1 VVKRLLSSGISLLLG
16 AMLSLIS
23 HPALADV
30 LVVVSAD
37 APFTRLTS
45 SDLRDIYLGRR
56 TETANGIQVV
66 PLDQSEGTI
75 ARGEFYTHFTGQT
88 PAQIKAHW
96 ARQIFT
102 GRGQPPQ
109 VLANSRAV
117 VERLVSDTNTVG
129 YIDPAFLN
137 ERLRVVTIE

>member
-1 VVKRLLSSGISLLLG
+1 M
-16 AMLSLIS
+16 AY
-23 HPALADV
+23 HPASAEV
-30 LVVVSAD
+30 LVVVSAE
-37 APFTRLTS
+37 APVTRLTN

-56 TETANGIQVV
+56 TLIVNGVQVV
-66 PLDQSEGTI
+66 PLDLTEGTA
-75 ARGEFYTHFTGQT
+75 ARSEFYTHYTGQT

-109 VLANSRAV
+109 ALASSRAV
-117 VERLVSDTNTVG
+117 VERLVSDVKALG
-129 YIDPAFLN
+129 YIDPSFLD

>member
-1 VVKRLLSSGISLLLG
+1 MLKRLTGSGVSLLLG
-16 AMLSLIS
+16 AMLSMAY
-23 HPALADV
+23 HPASAEV
-30 LVVVSAD
+30 LVVVSAE

-56 TETANGIQVV
+56 TLIVNGVQVV
-66 PLDQSEGTI
+66 PLDLTEGTA
-75 ARGEFYTHFTGQT
+75 ARSEFYAHYMGQT

-109 VLANSRAV
+109 ALANSRAV
-117 VERLVSDTNTVG
+117 VER
-129 YIDPAFLN
+129 
-137 ERLRVVTIE
+137 

>member
-1 VVKRLLSSGISLLLG
+1 MLKRLTGSSIRLIMG
-16 AMLSLIS
+16 AVLSLAY
-23 HPALADV
+23 HPASAEV
-30 LVVVSAD
+30 LVVVSAE

-56 TETANGIQVV
+56 TLIVNGVQVV
-66 PLDQSEGTI
+66 PLDLTEGTA
-75 ARGEFYTHFTGQT
+75 ARSEFYTHYTGQT

-109 VLANSRAV
+109 TLADSRAV
-117 VERLVSDTNTVG
+117 VDRLVSDVKALG
-129 YIDPAFLN
+129 YIDPSFLD

>member
-1 VVKRLLSSGISLLLG
+1 MLKRLTASVSSLLLG
-16 AMLSLIS
+16 TVLSLVY
-23 HPALADV
+23 HPASAEV
-30 LVVVSAD
+30 LVVVSAE

-56 TETANGIQVV
+56 TLIVNGVQVV
-66 PLDQSEGTI
+66 PLDLTEGTA
-75 ARGEFYTHFTGQT
+75 ARSEFYTQYTGQT

-109 VLANSRAV
+109 ALANSRAV
-117 VERLVSDTNTVG
+117 VERLVGDAKALG
-129 YIDPAFLN
+129 YIEPSFLD

>member
-1 VVKRLLSSGISLLLG
+1 MG
-16 AMLSLIS
+16 AVLSLAY
-23 HPALADV
+23 HPASAEV
-30 LVVVSAD
+30 LVVVSAE
-37 APFTRLTS
+37 APVTRLTN

-56 TETANGIQVV
+56 TLIVNGVQVV
-66 PLDQSEGTI
+66 PLDLTEGTA
-75 ARGEFYTHFTGQT
+75 ARSEFYTHYTGQT

-109 VLANSRAV
+109 ALASSRAV
-117 VERLVSDTNTVG
+117 VERLVSDVKALG
-129 YIDPAFLN
+129 YIDPSFLD